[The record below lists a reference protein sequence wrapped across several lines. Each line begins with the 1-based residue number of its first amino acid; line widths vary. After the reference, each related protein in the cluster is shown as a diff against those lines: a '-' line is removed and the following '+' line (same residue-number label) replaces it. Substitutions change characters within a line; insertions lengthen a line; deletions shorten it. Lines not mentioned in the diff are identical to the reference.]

1 MIKFRT
7 LQEHSVSIA
16 HYCRKRLTSVF
27 RVVNT
32 AFLDEMYAMWQCNKK
47 TKEFKILKQYLVD
60 NGWDVGGIPFN
71 PYHVYNHFYVYNSQ
85 SIKVQVI

>member
-1 MIKFRT
+1 MEYKGNDEACTKKTNEIFKEIGINKT
-7 LQEHSVSIA
+7 
-16 HYCRKRLTSVF
+16 
-27 RVVNT
+27 
-32 AFLDEMYAMWQCNKK
+32 LDEMYAMWQCNKK